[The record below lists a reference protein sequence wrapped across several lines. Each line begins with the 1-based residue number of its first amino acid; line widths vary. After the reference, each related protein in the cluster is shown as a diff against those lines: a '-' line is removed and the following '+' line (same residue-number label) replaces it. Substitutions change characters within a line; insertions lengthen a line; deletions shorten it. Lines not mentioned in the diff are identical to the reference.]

1 MNSHD
6 SYKVRLR
13 RLASSLF
20 VFTLSF
26 FPHMLYAATTHDVV
40 VGNNFFSPNNLTIE
54 VGDTVRWTH
63 SAGRFHDVTAD
74 DGSFASQTAGSFIFS
89 RVFMSAEEI
98 LYHCTVH
105 SSAGRD
111 RNIFMNGRLNVV
123 DATSSTDVSVDSFN
137 AVDGAYQAGEDF
149 RVTGTL
155 RNNGNA
161 NSGMFNINFYASTD
175 GVITTGDILLD
186 SKAITDLPAGEI
198 ENIDESVDL
207 PQSLASGDYFVG
219 AIIDLDDTNLGNNTA
234 VDDIPI
240 FVFTDFKLNTGLNDA
255 WFNPDTDGQGF
266 FITVFP
272 DLGIAIMA
280 WFTYDTELPP
290 EDATANLGDPG
301 HRWLTAAGPF
311 VDNQAVMNIEF
322 TSGGI
327 FNTPSVIQRTDP
339 PGSDGTIV
347 LTFKNCNEGSVEYDI
362 ATIDAQGTVPIQRV
376 ANDNVALCNELLRA
390 SQP

>member
-13 RLASSLF
+13 RLSSSLF

-26 FPHMLYAATTHDVV
+26 LPHMLYAATTHDVL
-40 VGNNFFSPNNLTIE
+40 VGDNFFSPNDLTIE
-54 VGDTVRWTH
+54 VGDTVRWTNNP
-63 SAGRFHDVTAD
+63 GMFHDVTAD
-74 DGSFASQTAGSFIFS
+74 DGSFESQTASSFVYS

-111 RNIFMNGRLNVV
+111 RAVFMNGRLNVV
-123 DATSSTDVSVDSFN
+123 GATSSTDVSVDSFN
-137 AVDGAYQAGEDF
+137 AIDGAYRAGEDF

-155 RNNGNA
+155 RNNGST
-161 NSGMFNINFYASTD
+161 NSGLFNINFYASTD
-175 GVITTGDILLD
+175 GVITAGDILLD
-186 SKAITDLPAGEI
+186 SKEVTDLPAGEI

-207 PQSLASGDYFVG
+207 PQGLASGDYFIG
-219 AIIDLDDTNLGNNTA
+219 AIIDLDDTNLGNNIA
-234 VDDIPI
+234 EDDIPI
-240 FVFTDFKLNTGLNDA
+240 FVFTDFNLNPGLNDA

-272 DLGIAIMA
+272 DLELAIMA
-280 WFTYDTELPP
+280 WFTYDTVLPP

-327 FNTPSVIQRTDP
+327 FDTPSVIQRTDP

-362 ATIDAQGTVPIQRV
+362 ATIDAQGTVPILRV
-376 ANDNVALCNELLRA
+376 ANDNAALCNELLRA